1 VNDDPT
7 CGPVDLSGFAGCG
20 PVWGMATEDLNA
32 TLLHWQ
38 AGEGVAEHVNPDL
51 DVLLVVIAGSGAVDI
66 DGREHAVR
74 SGQALLLPKGTARS
88 IRGGPGG
95 LRYLSV
101 HRTRPGLQIEPAVRT
116 D

>member
-1 VNDDPT
+1 MNDDPT
-7 CGPVDLSGFAGCG
+7 CGPVDLGGFAGWG
-20 PVWGMATEDLNA
+20 PVWGMASEDLNA

-38 AGEGVAEHVNPDL
+38 AGGGVAEHVNPDL

-66 DGREHAVR
+66 DGCEHAVR
-74 SGQALLLPKGTARS
+74 SGQALVLSKGTSRA

-101 HRTRPGLQIEPAVRT
+101 HRRRPGLQIELAVRA